1 MEDCNA
7 LVIKGLS
14 HADTRPALKRHF
26 DKFGFVTDVRLNLRL
41 HQATVTFQ
49 DHDSAA
55 RAKLNGRV
63 MNAATPRARNLII
76 FFKTPAKKPD
86 SSTTTTT
93 MTAKTMKTAMRPTGP
108 GLALDPD
115 VNSELIAM
123 GGGPALDSDSMTL
136 LKASH
141 GSGSDVFAGR
151 VSPEPY

>member
-93 MTAKTMKTAMRPTGP
+93 TTAKTMKTAMRPAGP
-108 GLALDPD
+108 GLSLDPG

-123 GGGPALDSDSMTL
+123 GGGPAHESDSMTS

-141 GSGSDVFAGR
+141 GGGSDVFARR